1 MSVYNCNILD
11 SIQTVPRLLVLSF
24 ILASVSAF
32 HDDTVDEFTCVRCNQ
47 HSFCVD
53 NQHLPCPHNSTSIPD
68 QFPSAIEDCICDPGF
83 NRSAHICVI
92 GTAPYYY
99 FEGLSKPCPVF
110 KETRYPL
117 AFSLEDCGCIEGYR
131 AELTWRG
138 PCVECSPST
147 FNSHWNS
154 TVCLHCPTFSNHHLS
169 GSTNIV
175 DCVCDPGYTGNDGG
189 PCAEC
194 SGGFFKAA
202 SGSASCEACAPN
214 TYSNGTAAT
223 HCTECH
229 ENSNTLAH
237 STYLSDCLC
246 LPGFEPNGPNEC
258 RACPAGKFK
267 NATEN
272 IACTQCLAGQYENET
287 GATACRACNLNSIPT
302 PERTGCLCQKGF
314 SAESATNPNC
324 EACALG
330 LYKDEAGNFDCTH
343 CPDDQHT
350 THDVGRTAIA
360 ECSCIQGFSGDFIE
374 CTACLPGTYKN
385 FTSVESEDCD
395 LCPQNT
401 HSPSASVLL
410 TDCICNAGYTGADGD
425 ACVGCALGKF
435 KDVNGSASC
444 TNCLEDTYQN
454 TTAQTVCF
462 DCVERSTTE
471 GLDGQDSVEDCI
483 CRVGSVRL
491 GTTLD
496 PFCSDCEPG
505 EFATADGCQNCSAT
519 SYTTGFGSTE
529 CIPCPNTSVANAQR
543 TGCVC
548 KAGHTCTITQQIEKD
563 CVTVIDNN
571 IAITTL
577 QQAQDVNRALTC
589 GEDSAS
595 ACSITSSWEDTPHCH
610 HEIEHAWRK
619 ITDCLSHSSTHITEF
634 RRKNTEYI
642 WFHWDFEK
650 PITVSSFHISN
661 DRTQKDNWYDATMIF
676 TSANL
681 KPNDDGFD
689 DVLTNALAKIPI
701 TCPSYNSADP
711 PRCTVSSSWFDIN
724 PPVQAQYAILQY
736 HETSLKNAGLAN
748 WDSVDKNT
756 LYLYAPIFQT
766 NCINDPPFECQYGDC
781 AACSHN
787 FFKTDVS
794 YKGCT
799 QCQQNAQSPIASTE
813 EAACKCNRGFQQ
825 DGPSTCVECVAGKY
839 SDNYDAD
846 GLDALNCTACDNYT
860 FTPNTPA
867 DDVDHCTV
875 CSLCGQN
882 EFWASGCDVPDE
894 NVDAV
899 CTACPPG
906 LAGSLAATYD
916 SFPVSMNP
924 TVDSCICLPG
934 VYYDY
939 DPYVWPRQTDLTTS
953 LTHTCADGIC
963 PVEPAGNDGR
973 MWSNLQNV
981 VDGTNANALSEGY
994 SKCKEPNDC
1003 PIDCERSE
1011 TCELELKAG
1020 FSIVFDEI
1028 VPIEQIRLEV
1038 MDYNLHDGP
1047 CESEL
1052 WLFDDET
1059 EQPAYNTNGEAVKI
1073 PGWFCV
1079 DQITSSAVH
1088 EIPETFGWE
1097 GKRKA
1102 DCTVSNNFFVFSN
1115 PPYSCF
1121 RGKPTFTPYDWRIN
1135 PQYHPLPFSLESLGN
1150 GQLTF
1155 IWDLRPG
1162 QSAKQL
1168 RWKGGSRQNRK
1179 LRVVELRAFGPL
1191 KRPTYPACNYCRD
1204 GSFKPTYGN
1213 EPCTQCP
1220 SGTDTQPCFNQ
1231 TSNCNEFSDCLCAA
1245 GFFFNGTACE
1255 KCGVGTAK
1263 ATINNIPSCTDC
1275 LTNENSWNAD
1285 GTQLITGVVQCTCD
1299 PGFFRVESTCQMCL
1313 PGTVK
1318 DVGGDQACSPCL
1330 EGTYQDEHGKT
1341 ACKTCQ
1347 ANSASTPKLHRCTCN
1362 AGFENFNGTHYNSD
1376 GVLCQPCVDGQTFK
1390 SVNSPEKCAP
1400 CTELCATGL
1409 RFEALCNP
1417 TTDLTCQDCQDSNSD
1432 IPYQSLLEFC
1442 FCDAG
1447 YEFNG
1452 EVCVPCQAGEA
1463 RADIDNNTIMC
1474 VDCVA
1479 GQTFTSQAAQSHCSS
1494 CDSDCGE
1501 VNRDGDGV
1509 LHFVQYVTA
1518 ECSVTSQIVC
1528 TDCQL
1533 CLPGRYESVPC
1544 GSNDNRNDT
1553 VCAVCPAGFFCPG
1566 QSPIIYDFS
1575 PYNNLQS
1582 WKSYAVSIGGESNFL
1597 SFKHGGIYLT
1607 GNDVGYFELT
1617 LPRVR
1622 GTLTV
1627 IYYNPFYQGT
1637 VQLFVNGEVKQSA
1650 SAGESK
1656 TYTQVIGDGEVL
1668 RIEEIG
1674 ASVIG
1679 EDLQIIIQR
1688 DGTVG
1693 LLPCQDNSDSLP
1705 GSTELD
1711 DCKCDSGYFAITN
1724 LPATKTCQKCGF
1736 DNYCFDDAI
1745 FPCPNHSFTHTSYS
1759 SHILDCQC
1767 RRGHHRVF
1775 NHDEASFMLNEISSF
1790 TCPRCAPGDWCFNNS
1805 AYNCSDDRMR
1815 AEYPSF
1821 RKSNCTCEDGFYND
1835 DTDTT
1840 CILCPPDS
1848 YCAHGLRYNCSVE
1861 RWTQGQSGEDSPEA
1875 CLCRPGLQEVEGI
1888 CSACPANTYCDGDN
1902 VTRACHG
1909 NSTSGLASVAV
1920 SSCLCNAGFQPRSGQ
1935 CEACSPNFVKETLGN
1950 FDCEECRL
1958 CETGEYVSVTCTSR
1972 QQAHC
1977 EPCTACRLGKNYTF
1991 IDCSHFHDTVCKPCT
2006 ECDYTDQFLHQAC
2019 TTQTDAE
2026 CRNITRNVCPDA
2038 GKFRGGHTNVTDSFC
2053 ATCLSLQIP
2062 YYGYRLDRFSTPGL
2076 AYNDPYSCESEC
2088 LGASVF
2094 RRPGNFSLG
2103 CRSCENGNFLFRH
2116 FTTNAEQTQCQFTCR
2131 SAYQLSQDGSDCVV
2145 APLPGDYSL
2154 RLDISAVTEGGGD
2167 GLPGGFIIRLMH
2179 SNHSRFAVLVGNS
2192 APTGCASRGCCWGH
2206 MWRISTLAQM
2216 GHALPETCS
2225 QANPPA
2231 STTISPDTL
2240 DVFIPH
2246 TRLEELAACTG
2257 LASGGLNCTLTFTV
2271 IDVIRYRTLSR
2282 QVVIMQHRGAHM
2294 ALVNRRHELIPLAA
2308 FDVLVLRAIDRE
2320 DGTSVFS
2327 VLTAMTA
2334 GTRDLTVTVR
2344 ARGMSGTTLT
2354 PAESDFCA
2362 RAGHEAQRNASLHLH
2377 FNIAAGSSIQRLT
2390 HFVGSADRLDVFYT
2404 LQDSVNSE
2412 VVMDIAAARNVSG
2425 TYAICTARPLQIA
2438 YDPGAVW
2445 AAAGLGKEAVGRLQ
2459 VINATSSVSS
2469 DALATS
2475 GAPGQLITFLA
2486 IGEVSTVKIRPVSV
2500 LLAYAQNASVAAS
2513 FPSPVATMQSGHL
2526 DFQRKFRQHCLASS
2540 SCQYEYAL
2548 ANSALEV
2555 TFLLRNCSSRE
2566 PTEAR
2571 SWIARSFGTVHDAG
2585 HVNELCNRMTQMR
2598 TPAAALLVH
2607 TLRYRHARG
2616 TAWDT
2621 LHEPSVAPVHTLAFA
2636 HFAFEA

>member
-1 MSVYNCNILD
+1 MCVYNWNIFDL
-11 SIQTVPRLLVLSF
+11 IQTVPRLLVLSF
-24 ILASVSAF
+24 ILAGVSAF

-53 NQHLPCPHNSTSIPD
+53 NQQLPCPHNSTSIPD
-68 QFPSAIEDCICDPGF
+68 QFPSEIEDCICDPGF
-83 NRSAHICVI
+83 NRSAHTCVI
-92 GTAPYYY
+92 GTAPNYY

-117 AFSLEDCGCIEGYR
+117 AFSLEDCACVEGYR
-131 AELTWRG
+131 AETTWRG
-138 PCVECSPST
+138 PCVECSTST
-147 FNSHWNS
+147 FNPYWNS
-154 TVCLHCPTFSNHHLS
+154 TVCLHCPDFSNHHLS
-169 GSTNIV
+169 GSTDIV

-189 PCAEC
+189 PCSEC
-194 SGGFFKAA
+194 SGGFFKAV
-202 SGSASCEACAPN
+202 SGSALCEACAPN

-237 STYLSDCLC
+237 STYLRDCLC

-258 RACPAGKFK
+258 SVCPAGKFK
-267 NATEN
+267 NVTAN
-272 IACTQCLAGQYENET
+272 VACTQCLAGQYENET
-287 GATACRACNLNSIPT
+287 GATACRACNANSIPNNQ
-302 PERTGCLCQKGF
+302 RTACLCQKGF
-314 SAESATNPNC
+314 SAESAINPSC
-324 EACALG
+324 EACAVG
-330 LYKDEAGNFDCTH
+330 LYKDEVGNLDCTH

-360 ECSCIQGFSGDFIE
+360 ECSCIQGFSGDFLE
-374 CTACLPGTYKN
+374 CTACLPGKYKN
-385 FTSVESEDCD
+385 FTSIESEDCD
-395 LCPQNT
+395 ACPQNT
-401 HSPSASVLL
+401 HSLSASVKL

-435 KDVNGSASC
+435 KDVNGSAAC

-505 EFATADGCQNCSAT
+505 EFATVDGCQNCSAT

-529 CIPCPNTSVANAQR
+529 CIPCPNNSVANSAR

-548 KAGHTCTITQQIEKD
+548 NAGYKCKFP
-563 CVTVIDNN
+563 
-571 IAITTL
+571 
-577 QQAQDVNRALTC
+577 VNVARTC
-589 GEDSAS
+589 GQTANEACPIQIIQGTLRAGSLESINDDSDQQDA
-595 ACSITSSWEDTPHCH
+595 ARIRDNAGDGEVVMDLQ
-610 HEIEHAWRK
+610 HAWDIMELQVTPSIPNKGGEGYSLCVMDIEFGLTIDGTTTYTVGTDADGDSTFVPGGDGYMDKYGQVHCANDQTDKTPIQIILHPSINADK
-619 ITDCLSHSSTHITEF
+619 IKLS
-634 RRKNTEYI
+634 
-642 WFHWDFEK
+642 
-650 PITVSSFHISN
+650 
-661 DRTQKDNWYDATMIF
+661 
-676 TSANL
+676 
-681 KPNDDGFD
+681 
-689 DVLTNALAKIPI
+689 
-701 TCPSYNSADP
+701 
-711 PRCTVSSSWFDIN
+711 
-724 PPVQAQYAILQY
+724 AQYRPYGHYNWHSALKLPA
-736 HETSLKNAGLAN
+736 ELKVMAFNPTSLGQSGVPC
-748 WDSVDKNT
+748 D
-756 LYLYAPIFQT
+756 
-766 NCINDPPFECQYGDC
+766 YGVC
-781 AACSHN
+781 EACPQN
-787 FFKTDVS
+787 S
-794 YKGCT
+794 YKIGVNFDACT
-799 QCQQNAQSPIASTE
+799 ACQSNAQSPIASTE
-813 EAACKCNRGFQQ
+813 EPACRCNRGFQQ
-825 DGPSTCVECVAGKY
+825 DGPSTCVECIAGKY
-839 SDNYDAD
+839 SSNYDPD
-846 GLDALNCTACDNYT
+846 GLDASECTACDNYT

-882 EFWASGCDVPDE
+882 EYWASGCDVPDD
-894 NVDAV
+894 NVDAT
-899 CTACPPG
+899 CAACPPG
-906 LAGSLAATYD
+906 LSGSAAATYD
-916 SFPVSMNP
+916 SFPQGMNP
-924 TVDSCICLPG
+924 TIDSCVCLPG
-934 VYYDY
+934 AYYDY

-953 LTHTCADGIC
+953 LTHTCAVGIC

-973 MWSNLQNV
+973 MWSDLQNV
-981 VDGTNANALSEGY
+981 VDGTNRNAMSQEY
-994 SKCKEPNDC
+994 SKCKVPSNC

-1028 VPIEQIRLEV
+1028 TPIQQIRLV
-1038 MDYNLHDGP
+1038 IFDYHLHAGL
-1047 CESEL
+1047 CETEF
-1052 WLFDDET
+1052 WLFDGET
-1059 EQPAYNTNGEAVKI
+1059 EQPAYNTNGEAVRI

-1088 EIPETFGWE
+1088 EIPGTLYSTMP
-1097 GKRKA
+1097 
-1102 DCTVSNNFFVFSN
+1102 DCTESNHFFVYSN

-1121 RGKPTFTPYDWRIN
+1121 RGKPTITPYDWRIDS
-1135 PQYHPLPFSLESLGN
+1135 QYHPLPFSIDFGGSFG
-1150 GQLTF
+1150 GDSMTF

-1168 RWKGGSRQNRK
+1168 RFKGGNRWNQK
-1179 LRVVELRAFGPL
+1179 TRVTELQAFGPL
-1191 KRPTYPACNYCRD
+1191 RRPVHPACNYCRD
-1204 GSFKPTYGN
+1204 GSFKPTYGK

-1220 SGTDTQPCFNQ
+1220 YGTDTQPCFNQ

-1263 ATINNIPSCTDC
+1263 ATINNIPSCTEC
-1275 LTNENSWNAD
+1275 LGNENSWNED
-1285 GTQLITGVVQCTCD
+1285 GTQLITGVVHCTCD
-1299 PGFFRVESTCQMCL
+1299 PGLFRVESTCQMCL
-1313 PGTVK
+1313 PGTFK
-1318 DVGGDQACSPCL
+1318 DVGGDQACSPCP
-1330 EGTYQDEHGKT
+1330 EGTYQDEYGQT

-1347 ANSASTPKLHRCTCN
+1347 ANSASTPGLHRCTCN

-1376 GVLCQPCVDGQTFK
+1376 GVLCQSCVDGQTFK
-1390 SVNSPEKCAP
+1390 SVNSADKCAP
-1400 CTELCATGL
+1400 CSELCAIGL

-1417 TTDLTCQDCQDSNSD
+1417 TTDLTCQACQDSNSD
-1432 IPYQSLLEFC
+1432 IPFQSLLEFC

-1447 YEFNG
+1447 YEFDG
-1452 EVCVPCQAGEA
+1452 EICQACPPGQA
-1463 RADIDNNTIMC
+1463 RTDIDNNTIMC

-1479 GQTFTSQAAQSHCSS
+1479 GETFTSQAAQSECSP

-1501 VNRDGDGV
+1501 VNRDGDG
-1509 LHFVQYVTA
+1509 LQHFVQYVTA

-1533 CLPGRYESVPC
+1533 CLPGQYESVPC
-1544 GSNDNRNDT
+1544 GSNNDRSDT
-1553 VCAVCPAGFFCPG
+1553 QCAECPPGSYCPG
-1566 QSPIIYDFS
+1566 AEQRIPIKC
-1575 PYNNLQS
+1575 P
-1582 WKSYAVSIGGESNFL
+1582 
-1597 SFKHGGIYLT
+1597 
-1607 GNDVGYFELT
+1607 
-1617 LPRVR
+1617 
-1622 GTLTV
+1622 
-1627 IYYNPFYQGT
+1627 
-1637 VQLFVNGEVKQSA
+1637 
-1650 SAGESK
+1650 
-1656 TYTQVIGDGEVL
+1656 
-1668 RIEEIG
+1668 
-1674 ASVIG
+1674 
-1679 EDLQIIIQR
+1679 
-1688 DGTVG
+1688 
-1693 LLPCQDNSDSLP
+1693 DNSHSLASSDELSDCVCLP
-1705 GSTELD
+1705 GFHAPDVQTGKVCEV
-1711 DCKCDSGYFAITN
+1711 
-1724 LPATKTCQKCGF
+1724 CGF
-1736 DNYCFDDAI
+1736 DAYCYEDNLYK
-1745 FPCPNHSFTHTSYS
+1745 CPNSSFTHSQHS

-1767 RRGHHRVF
+1767 RRAHYRVF
-1775 NHDEASFMLNEISSF
+1775 NADESAF
-1790 TCPRCAPGDWCFNNS
+1790 TCPPCLPDDWCFNNS
-1805 AYNCSDDRMR
+1805 AYNCSDERMR

-1821 RKSNCTCEDGFYND
+1821 QQSNCTCEDGFYND

-1848 YCAHGLRYNCSVE
+1848 YCAHGLRFNCSVE
-1861 RWTQGQSGEDSPEA
+1861 RWTQGQSGQDSPDA
-1875 CLCRPGLQEVEGI
+1875 CLCRPGLQEIDGV
-1888 CSACPANTYCDGDN
+1888 CNACPANTYCVGDN
-1902 VTRACHG
+1902 VTRECHG

-1920 SSCLCNAGFQPRSGQ
+1920 SSCLCDAGFQPRSGQ
-1935 CEACSPNFVKETLGN
+1935 CEACSQGFVKETLGN

-1972 QQAHC
+1972 QQAKC
-1977 EPCTACRLGKNYTF
+1977 EPCTACHLGENYTLVE
-1991 IDCSHFHDTVCKPCT
+1991 CSHFHDTICEPCT
-2006 ECDYTDQFLHQAC
+2006 RCDYADQFLHQAC

-2103 CRSCENGNFLFRH
+2103 CRSCEIGNFLFRH

-2145 APLPGDYSL
+2145 AAVPGDYSL
-2154 RLDISAVTEGGGD
+2154 RLDISAVIEGGGD

-2192 APTGCASRGCCWGH
+2192 APTTCASRGCCWGH

-2246 TRLEELAACTG
+2246 TRLQELAACTG

-2282 QVVIMQHRGAHM
+2282 QIVIMQQRGAHM
-2294 ALVNRRHELIPLAA
+2294 ALVNRRHELVPLAA
-2308 FDVLVLRAIDRE
+2308 FDVVVLRAIDRE

-2344 ARGMSGTTLT
+2344 ARGMSSTTLT
-2354 PAESDFCA
+2354 PAELDFCA
-2362 RAGHEAQRNASLHLH
+2362 RAGHEAQRNSSLDLH
-2377 FNIAAGSSIQRLT
+2377 FSIAAGSSSQRLT
-2390 HFVGSADRLDVFYT
+2390 HFAGSADRLDVFYT
-2404 LQDSVNSE
+2404 LQDSMDSE

-2425 TYAICTARPLQIA
+2425 THAICTARPLQIA
-2438 YDPGAVW
+2438 YDAGAVW
-2445 AAAGLGKEAVGRLQ
+2445 AAAGLGKAALGRLQ
-2459 VINATSSVSS
+2459 AINATSSVSS

-2475 GAPGQLITFLA
+2475 GTPGQLITFLA
-2486 IGEVSTVKIRPVSV
+2486 IGAVSTVKIRPVSV

-2526 DFQRKFRQHCLASS
+2526 DFQRNFRQHCLASS

-2548 ANSALEV
+2548 ANSGLEV
-2555 TFLLRNCSSRE
+2555 TFLLRNCTSSE
-2566 PTEAR
+2566 PAEAR
-2571 SWIARSFGTVHDAG
+2571 AWIARSFGAVHDAG
-2585 HVNELCNRMTQMR
+2585 HVQELCKRITQMR

-2616 TAWDT
+2616 AAWDT

-2636 HFAFEA
+2636 HFAFETQK